1 MPHSASRP
9 RPDATTGLWG
19 AGVERWARFIYTGWV
34 VVALANGPTIG
45 TLAGIVDAPGVAW
58 WLLGAL
64 AVMALAVVRLFMQ
77 RTGLVDIALVDLAVV
92 LALGSN
98 RLMGADGAGA
108 DAGPALSFA
117 LVALVGLAVFAPT
130 RVATVAA
137 PGTAV
142 LYVVVR
148 DVWTGPGLLLV
159 SIDEMA
165 VLGATGIS
173 IHILMRVLRAAAAN
187 ADRLRALDLE
197 AGRSRAR
204 EDARRHS
211 IDEVRRVLHD
221 DVIAALVLVDL
232 SPSSGD
238 DTVARDAARAAVD
251 QFARLRTWDAPTG
264 PAQFPAYLPV
274 DVAFDVGEAFHLDDY
289 PVAVQTAVAGAT
301 MESLRNVRRHAGTDR
316 AHVAARSTDDGGLD
330 IEITDDG
337 EGAPASHEHG
347 FGIDVSIIGRMAQVG
362 GSATVSTA
370 PGRGTTVRLR
380 WSPPAPRSRSRVDP
394 WSSAWSSIMAAV
406 PDMRRGLAP
415 IVYTYAAS
423 QAWAAA
429 RHVDSGRSLAIG
441 VAIAACLLWLT
452 WSLTRRGVTGPL
464 SARGVSVLSV
474 ELVALVALGLWNA
487 GPGAL
492 LGFDSWVQGM
502 TVAPLVVVALL
513 SPPRWVMLPAVL
525 VCATVFVAAVLDPAI
540 SPAEA
545 LSPITGTVVA
555 TGPFLAAAI
564 ALRRI
569 SAQVAVAERIIS
581 SHAVEEVRI
590 TARAELLSRDLA
602 HLEETVVPFLTS
614 VADGTSSPSQ
624 PDVRHRARMTA
635 AQVRDDL
642 LVPTVVDAGLRELL
656 SAIRNAG
663 GSVTFRVDGD
673 PPNDP
678 VPMRGVLAAVLD
690 AGDRWVVIAASRSGA
705 RLAVTI
711 RPAISDARAQA
722 VRGLLGD
729 GLVMQSMDDR
739 TRLEIHVPTSPTG
752 RGTATADI

>member
-1 MPHSASRP
+1 MA
-9 RPDATTGLWG
+9 TGLWG
-19 AGVERWARFIYTGWV
+19 TGVERWARLIYTGWV
-34 VVALANGPTIG
+34 IVVLANGPTIG
-45 TLAGIVDAPGVAW
+45 ALAGIVRAPDTAW
-58 WLLGAL
+58 WLISAL
-64 AVMALAVVRLFMQ
+64 AVTLLAVVRLFMQ
-77 RTGLVDIALVDLAVV
+77 WTGLVDIVLVDLAVV

-117 LVALVGLAVFAPT
+117 LVALVGVAVFAPT
-130 RVATVAA
+130 RVAAVAA
-137 PGTAV
+137 PVTAV

-148 DVWTGPGLLLV
+148 DAWTGPGLLLV

-221 DVIAALVLVDL
+221 DVIAALVLIDL
-232 SPSSGD
+232 SPTSGD

-251 QFARLRTWDAPTG
+251 RFARLRTWAAPTG
-264 PAQFPAYLPV
+264 PAHFVAYLPV

-289 PVAVQTAVAGAT
+289 PVPVQTAVAGAT

-330 IEITDDG
+330 IEISDDG
-337 EGAPASHEHG
+337 DGAPAPHAHG

-362 GSATVSTA
+362 GSATITTS

-380 WSPPAPRSRSRVDP
+380 WSPPAPRSPSRVDP

-423 QAWAAA
+423 QAWAAV
-429 RHVDSGRSLAIG
+429 RHVDSGRSLAGG
-441 VAIAACLLWLT
+441 VAVAICLLWLT
-452 WSLTRRGVTGPL
+452 WCLTRRGVAGPL
-464 SARGVSVLSV
+464 SARGVSVLTV
-474 ELVALVALGLWNA
+474 ALVALVALGLWNA

-513 SPPRWVMLPAVL
+513 SPARWVMVPAVM
-525 VCATVFVAAVLDPAI
+525 VCATVFVAAFVDPAL

-602 HLEETVVPFLTS
+602 HLEETVVPFLST
-614 VADGTSSPSQ
+614 VAEGAASPAQ
-624 PDVRHRARMTA
+624 ADVRHRARVIA

-642 LVPTVVDAGLRELL
+642 IVPTVVDAGLRELL
-656 SAIRNAG
+656 SAIRAAG
-663 GSVTFRVDGD
+663 GSVTFRVDDD
-673 PPNDP
+673 PPSDP
-678 VPMRGVLAAVLD
+678 GPVRDVLATVLD
-690 AGDRWVVIAASRSGA
+690 AGDRWVVVTVSGSGA

-722 VRGLLGD
+722 IRGALGD

-739 TRLEIHVPTSPTG
+739 TRLDIHVPTSATG
-752 RGTATADI
+752 REAATADAGR